1 MERCQQRKHTNKFLR
16 KRLDSGD
23 HPLSHK
29 SVAKENKANLGAPI
43 EYDLPLTNAVS
54 PLLTPKY
61 WRDGGN
67 SVGICGTVT
76 FNKKLTNS
84 LAIATLP
91 VGYRPATS
99 KNLIVKMAVVPHL
112 STYGWIEPDG
122 RIMLAHVEISNDFII
137 ESPFALIVSPFY
149 AAN

>member
-1 MERCQQRKHTNKFLR
+1 M
-16 KRLDSGD
+16 DSRD
-23 HPLSHK
+23 CPLSYQ